1 MNEMGYRNGRWHPI
15 WQFEDWNKW
24 ANTDE
29 GKLELK
35 ERAEKDRKFME
46 ARRKRIID
54 TAKQALKKPHF
65 LTEIQ
70 RKEYRR
76 VLDENT

>member
-1 MNEMGYRNGRWHPI
+1 MNKMGYRNGRCHPI
-15 WQFEDWNKW
+15 WQFEDWNER